1 MESVSRTFGGPG
13 NGAQMDIVTQG
24 PTLVLVG
31 DFNGRSTSEVRSALH
46 EQLSSPEHAITVD
59 LSGVDSVDVPAL
71 RVLAY
76 ASHEA
81 GRTGHHVV
89 LRGCSPA
96 VIRMLHL
103 TRLIKFVELERAAA

>member
-1 MESVSRTFGGPG
+1 
-13 NGAQMDIVTQG
+13 MDILTNG
-24 PTLVLVG
+24 PTVTLVG
-31 DFNGRSTSEVRSALH
+31 DFNGRSTSEVRSVLH
-46 EQLSSPEHAITVD
+46 EQLAEPEHAITVD
-59 LSGVDSVDVPAL
+59 LTNVDSVDVPAR

-96 VIRMLHL
+96 VLRMLYL